1 MRFCLDV
8 TKLLTYGFCFKTKH
22 IKRKINSID
31 EISDNEWQLIVI
43 RDYLHRFTFEHCT
56 YIK

>member
-31 EISDNEWQLIVI
+31 EISDNEW
-43 RDYLHRFTFEHCT
+43 
-56 YIK
+56 